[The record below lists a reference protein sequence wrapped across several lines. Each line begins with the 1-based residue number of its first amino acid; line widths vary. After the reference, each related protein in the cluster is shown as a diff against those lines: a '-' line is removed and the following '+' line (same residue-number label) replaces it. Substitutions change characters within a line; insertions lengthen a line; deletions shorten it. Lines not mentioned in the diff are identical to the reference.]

1 MNPKNFDERIKG
13 RFAMRIICSWCRK
26 FIRERQP
33 TWDKCISHSICEE
46 CYEKVMKKNKSL
58 KRKKRR
64 R

>member
-46 CYEKVMKKNKSL
+46 CYEKVMKKIKV
-58 KRKKRR
+58 
-64 R
+64 